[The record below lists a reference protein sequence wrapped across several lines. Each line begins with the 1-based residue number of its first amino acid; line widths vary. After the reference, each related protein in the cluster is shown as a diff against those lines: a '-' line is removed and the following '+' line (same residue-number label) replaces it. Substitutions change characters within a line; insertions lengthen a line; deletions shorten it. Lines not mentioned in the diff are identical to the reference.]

1 MIKINITKI
10 IKKNIAIIIPGL
22 IAAVAVILLVP
33 IIFMRGKIND
43 NLEQSKRTGQ
53 NVESALRSVVS
64 IKQYEIVKAYE
75 DRHAQDA
82 NDIHN
87 LAVQT
92 TQRELLSYK
101 IFPEP
106 NETST
111 QIFNEFK
118 KTYIT
123 AFAKLIKDMNAL
135 DAPTDIEVRNQAGT
149 GDSTADGR
157 GSGRVVSSSS
167 AGDDKGND
175 KIIEL
180 VCKRRSEEIPVYAN
194 PQVFSGYGFWDNWE
208 YFGTENAVRD
218 CWYCQLAYWIHKDI
232 VDSIKKINEGSTSV
246 SKSSVKR
253 LLGIRFRAA
262 DAAVA
267 DSTGTTA
274 SANLT
279 NATELP
285 IYITSTG
292 GQLCTPWTN
301 RTSDTKNDIIHFS
314 IAVIVKAD
322 DVLKFMD
329 ILCSEKEHYFSGY
342 EGQEQQQKF
351 KHNQITILQS
361 NIESVDRQSANHAR
375 YRYGQDAVVHL
386 NLICEYLLNREG
398 YNAIKPK
405 TVTASQLDQ
414 SGAPT
419 PGSRFERPVAPSRRP
434 SGSGFSPSERDY

>member
-1 MIKINITKI
+1 MIKIDIKKT

-22 IAAVAVILLVP
+22 IAVAAVILFIP
-33 IIFMRGKIND
+33 TIFMRGKIND

-75 DRHAQDA
+75 DRHAQDS

-118 KTYIT
+118 KVYVA

-135 DAPTDIEVRNQAGT
+135 DAPTDIEIRKEAGAGGSAADDRRSDRFASSLSAGT
-149 GDSTADGR
+149 
-157 GSGRVVSSSS
+157 
-167 AGDDKGND
+167 DKGND

-180 VCKRRSEEIPVYAN
+180 VCKRRGEEIPVYAN
-194 PQVFSGYGFWDNWE
+194 PRVFSGYGFWDNWE

-232 VDSIKKINEGSTSV
+232 VDSINKINEGSISV

-253 LLGIRFRAA
+253 LLGIRFGTA

-267 DSTGTTA
+267 VVGSTGTITSA
-274 SANLT
+274 SSI

-285 IYITSTG
+285 IYVTSTG
-292 GQLCTPWTN
+292 GWLCSPWT
-301 RTSDTKNDIIHFS
+301 RRISDTKTDVIHFS

-342 EGQEQQQKF
+342 NGQQQQQKL

-361 NIESVDRQSANHAR
+361 NIESVDRQSAEHTR
-375 YRYGQDAVVHL
+375 YRYGDDAVVYL

-398 YNAIKPK
+398 YDAIKPK
-405 TVTASQLDQ
+405 IVASQLGQ
-414 SGAPT
+414 L
-419 PGSRFERPVAPSRRP
+419 EV
-434 SGSGFSPSERDY
+434 SGSSSNMPGRQSSQKLSDSDATSEPGL

>member
-1 MIKINITKI
+1 MIKIDIKKI
-10 IKKNIAIIIPGL
+10 IKKNIAIIIPSL
-22 IAAVAVILLVP
+22 IAAVAVMLFIP
-33 IIFMRGKIND
+33 TIFMRGKIND
-43 NLEQSKRTGQ
+43 SLKQSKRIGQ
-53 NVESALRSVVS
+53 NVETALRSVVS
-64 IKQYEIVKAYE
+64 IKQYEVVKAYE
-75 DRHAQDA
+75 DRHAQDS
-82 NDIHN
+82 NDIHD

-118 KTYIT
+118 KAYTA
-123 AFAKLIKDMNAL
+123 AFAKLIKDINAL
-135 DAPTDIEVRNQAGT
+135 DAPTDLEIRNQAGV

-157 GSGRVVSSSS
+157 RSGRVVSSSS

-175 KIIEL
+175 KIVEL
-180 VCKRRSEEIPVYAN
+180 VCKRRSEEIPIYAN

-232 VDSIKKINEGSTSV
+232 VDSINKINEGSTSV

-253 LLGIRFRAA
+253 LLGIRFSTA
-262 DAAVA
+262 DAAAVG
-267 DSTGTTA
+267 STGTTT
-274 SANLT
+274 STSST

-285 IYITSTG
+285 VYGTSAG
-292 GQLCTPWTN
+292 GQLCAPWTKRISN
-301 RTSDTKNDIIHFS
+301 EKIDVIHFS
-314 IAVIVKAD
+314 VAVIVKAD
-322 DVLKFMD
+322 DVLKFMN

-342 EGQEQQQKF
+342 KDQEQRQKF

-386 NLICEYLLNREG
+386 NLVCEYLLNREG
-398 YNAIKPK
+398 YDAIKPK
-405 TVTASQLDQ
+405 TVTSQSDASTS
-414 SGAPT
+414 SGQ
-419 PGSRFERPVAPSRRP
+419 GSQRR
-434 SGSGFSPSERDY
+434 